1 MRDSGGDSHLI
12 STTTIRAE
20 IEDHIKQR
28 GTTLHQFAE
37 LAEVNVGT
45 LSGIISGNRPISV
58 GQLDRITTV
67 MGFPEGHFYDL
78 YVNECL
84 IPPGAH
90 WRRLRPFLL
99 RCAEL
104 ERYDCLKQVL
114 NCLLEDLKQ
123 IGGIYDTAEMMFSE
137 GWKQA
142 ATLLYESVI
151 ECERSNH
158 SERLAMSYFRL
169 YQIFQNDVIK
179 GFKAAMQFLPYRY
192 RVPEAISLEGLL
204 MLTETYAI
212 RLDWVE
218 VENYACELRTLA
230 RVMYDKKIWK
240 DPEFTPEKPLVY
252 YYGMASLFM
261 SGSYDYQGRLEE
273 SRKWI
278 AEYAD
283 LSWFEG
289 LDEAGRAEVALL
301 KTFAKANFICVDI
314 KSGNR
319 SRISEYVEFLE
330 QHPDEIVEGL
340 ITLIESAN
348 RHHFFVDD
356 VITKFSG
363 EIEKYRL
370 SGKERWQSKRIG
382 TDNNTKA
389 PPYYFRYSV
398 FFQDY
403 ALYNFRKGLFRE
415 GIKDILYS
423 MKVSLK
429 LSSKDLLTNSMA
441 IFELYRQYA
450 SEAQCKEYS
459 KLCREVWENEKE
471 NILGGFG
478 FAYV

>member
-58 GQLDRITTV
+58 GQLDRITTA
-67 MGFPEGHFYDL
+67 MGLSEGHFYDL

-84 IPPGAH
+84 MPPGAH

-142 ATLLYESVI
+142 ASLLYESVI

-192 RVPEAISLEGLL
+192 RVPEAISLDGLL
-204 MLTETYAI
+204 MLTETYAV
-212 RLDWVE
+212 RLDWAE
-218 VENYACELRTLA
+218 VENYACELRALA
-230 RVMYDKKIWK
+230 KLMYDKKVWK

-252 YYGMASLFM
+252 YYGKASLFM
-261 SGSYDYQGRLEE
+261 SGSYDYQGRFEE

-283 LSWFEG
+283 LGWFEG
-289 LDEAGRAEVALL
+289 LNEAGKAEVELL

-319 SRISEYVEFLE
+319 SRIPEYIAFLE
-330 QHPDEIVEGL
+330 RHPDEIVEGL
-340 ITLIESAN
+340 ITLIEAAN
-348 RHHFFVDD
+348 RHHFFIDD
-356 VITKFSG
+356 VLTKFSSQ
-363 EIEKYRL
+363 IEKYRL
-370 SGKERWQSKRIG
+370 SGRDRWQSGRMS

-423 MKVSLK
+423 MRVSLK
-429 LSSKDLLTNSMA
+429 LSRKDLLTNSMA

-471 NILGGFG
+471 NIVGGFG